1 MRVRRGEAIMTGR
14 TFASALASFAEE
26 WVGGDIRALHA
37 LATTLYGYLPRIA
50 GVTTAL
56 NQEVAQ
62 LTGGDHGW
70 RGPAASAFTAAWRR
84 DAAAADTLAVA
95 IAQTAAVVDGLA
107 VRLATIEKALEEQAY
122 TAARYGV
129 TIGAGG
135 RPPPVPG
142 GPPAGAA
149 AASER
154 HWARA
159 YRQAYEQ
166 ALADARQARQ
176 QAAITLRSLYAAIET
191 AEGVAGID
199 GVEGIEGVEGTVPSF
214 PPGLLPVPYPRPD
227 VEPGLQKGR
236 IQGVWGGGRCVVGS
250 RVPWRRSACSQR
262 PDWPCPP
269 GRPGP
274 GPRGPRG
281 PG

>member
-1 MRVRRGEAIMTGR
+1 MTGR
-14 TFASALASFAEE
+14 ASASALASCAEE
-26 WVGGDIRALHA
+26 WVGGDIRGLHA

-50 GVTTAL
+50 GVITAL
-56 NQEVAQ
+56 NQEVSQ
-62 LTGGDHGW
+62 LTGDHGW
-70 RGPAASAFTAAWRR
+70 RGPAASAFTAAWHR
-84 DAAAADTLAVA
+84 DAVAADTLAVA

-129 TIGAGG
+129 TIGTDG
-135 RPPPVPG
+135 RPPPAPVR
-142 GPPAGAA
+142 PPAGAA

-191 AEGVAGID
+191 AEGA
-199 GVEGIEGVEGTVPSF
+199 EGAVPSS
-214 PPGLLPVPYPRPD
+214 PPGLLPVPYPRRD
-227 VEPGLQKGR
+227 VEPGQEKGR
-236 IQGVWGGGRCVVGS
+236 IQGVWGGERCVGS
-250 RVPWRRSACSQR
+250 GVPWRRPACSRR
-262 PDWPCPP
+262 PGWPCPP

-274 GPRGPRG
+274 GPRGPRRSG
-281 PG
+281 WLPAPASGGSPAGRWSRRYGR